1 MKIERRNADRQ
12 DFDSWCMGME
22 INNQGR
28 CNFVSF
34 RGIDISE
41 TGIAVSST
49 KEFDKGQQFIVRL
62 PFSWGEQL
70 VQATVM
76 RTWSENDQNCLGL
89 QFASMNPTEESTNS
103 PANSTAA

>member
-1 MKIERRNADRQ
+1 MKLERRCADRQ

-22 INNQGR
+22 ITNNGR

-41 TGIAVSST
+41 TGIAVSSN
-49 KEFDKGQQFIVRL
+49 KEFEKGQQFIVRL

-70 VQATVM
+70 VQATVI
-76 RTWSENDQNCLGL
+76 RSWSENDQICLGL
-89 QFASMNPTEESTNS
+89 KFASMNPTEESSS
-103 PANSTAA
+103 PTTSSTAA